1 MKKRYF
7 FLIGMCLIMS
17 CGHEKIK
24 SADSTKDKNL
34 IVLKN
39 LVYEISLSDRSTND
53 LIKDFYVQPD
63 TILSNE
69 QYMNAIEKFHTYIF
83 QAQKKNELAIA
94 DYHGGIGDYS
104 GLYFKKENFDNIYFF
119 YIGNIVL
126 PILMESGKIKSIIA
140 VGKGEKVYWY

>member
-1 MKKRYF
+1 MAFLFTAIRY
-7 FLIGMCLIMS
+7 
-17 CGHEKIK
+17 
-24 SADSTKDKNL
+24 NQ
-34 IVLKN
+34 KN

-53 LIKDFYVQPD
+53 LIKDFYMQPD
-63 TILSNE
+63 AILSNE
-69 QYMNAIEKFHTYIF
+69 QYMNAIEKFHTHIF

-104 GLYFKKENFDNIYFF
+104 GLSFKKENFDNIYFF

-126 PILMESGKIKSIIA
+126 PILMESEKIKSIIA